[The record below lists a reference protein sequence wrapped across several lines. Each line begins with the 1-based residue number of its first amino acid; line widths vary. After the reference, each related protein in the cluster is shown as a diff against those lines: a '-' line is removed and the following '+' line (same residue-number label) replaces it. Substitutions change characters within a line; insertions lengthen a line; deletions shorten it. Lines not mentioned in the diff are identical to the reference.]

1 MHDAL
6 GRSIDR
12 QILITL
18 GTMNVMGGLA
28 IATEWEYWGDHAP
41 SRYQQ
46 LQTSV
51 LSITGDR
58 KSIDMSAVWSCWSSC
73 VHRCVGSRAIVGLSK
88 QGPAV

>member
-1 MHDAL
+1 
-6 GRSIDR
+6 
-12 QILITL
+12 
-18 GTMNVMGGLA
+18 MGGLA

-51 LSITGDR
+51 LSITDDR
-58 KSIDMSAVWSCWSSC
+58 KSIDMSAVCWSSR
-73 VHRCVGSRAIVGLSK
+73 VQRCMGARAIVGLSK